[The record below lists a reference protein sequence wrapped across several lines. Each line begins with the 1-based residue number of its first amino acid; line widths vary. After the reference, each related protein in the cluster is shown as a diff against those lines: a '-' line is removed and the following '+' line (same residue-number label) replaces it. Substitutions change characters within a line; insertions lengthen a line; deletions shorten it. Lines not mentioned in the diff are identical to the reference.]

1 MKSKFDAIS
10 NKKSMK
16 FYANLV
22 ENPNFWYLLTN
33 KFKWGHFY
41 DLPRFLNDN
50 QWHKRN
56 DRDLKQVTRGNK
68 MANLRIIVAISSM
81 NKPFFFQIKD
91 EIIIDV
97 LSSWNCCCGRTETD
111 SADEN

>member
-68 MANLRIIVAISSM
+68 MAM
-81 NKPFFFQIKD
+81 NFRQPKGQFAYYRRDFLD
-91 EIIIDV
+91 E
-97 LSSWNCCCGRTETD
+97 
-111 SADEN
+111 